1 MHCRTTSNFGSFLL
15 DSPNRALPFLS
26 TRSCLIRFFRDV
38 HDYAGRRF
46 GMLISCV
53 SVPVS
58 SQSTDFPNSRLI
70 ARSTAARPYLCVPAP
85 RDQRSEIRDQRS
97 EIRDQRSEIR
107 DQRSEIRDQR
117 SEIRETPATQPKAR
131 WAKGQ
136 FLISFFRRL
145 ECSHQPWDCHLLK
158 DERVRPHFDLSS

>member
-1 MHCRTTSNFGSFLL
+1 MRAIIVRRLEDDDAGSIVEQQAIFGSFLL

-85 RDQRSEIRDQRS
+85 RDQRSEIR
-97 EIRDQRSEIR
+97 
-107 DQRSEIRDQR
+107 
-117 SEIRETPATQPKAR
+117 ETPATQPKAR